1 MPIIICKY
9 YNPHLKIALGK
20 WNQAFFIP
28 TGVNLKPV
36 ALVPEYYRGAL
47 VFRLPGSSK
56 RISYKLLKKNLV
68 PAITEIVV
76 NDFIMPF

>member
-1 MPIIICKY
+1 MPTIICKY

-28 TGVNLKPV
+28 TDVHLKRV

-56 RISYKLLKKNLV
+56 RISYKLLKKDLV
-68 PAITEIVV
+68 PAITVIVA
-76 NDFIMPF
+76 DDCKMPF

>member
-9 YNPHLKIALGK
+9 YNPNLKIALGK

-28 TGVNLKPV
+28 TDVHLKPV

-68 PAITEIVV
+68 PAVTEIVV
-76 NDFIMPF
+76 NDFILPF